1 MGNLA
6 GLKILVIEDMQ
17 ELLIF
22 HQRWLKLEKAD
33 FIGAMTGG
41 EGIRAF
47 EENPDIEV
55 ILLDMLL
62 PDIHGMDVFHKVREM
77 RPEIP
82 IVVCSGYND
91 NTDELLKY
99 DRVKFIGKPF
109 LLPDLKAAI
118 LEMAGRA

>member
-1 MGNLA
+1 MRKLE

-22 HQRWLKLEKAD
+22 HQRWLGLEKAE
-33 FIGAMTGG
+33 FIGALTGG

-47 EENPDIEV
+47 EENPDTEI

-62 PDIHGMDVFHKVREM
+62 PDIHGMEVLHKVREIN
-77 RPEIP
+77 PDIP

-91 NTDELLKY
+91 NTEELLKY
-99 DRVKFIGKPF
+99 DKVKFIGKPF

-118 LEMAGRA
+118 LEMTGRA